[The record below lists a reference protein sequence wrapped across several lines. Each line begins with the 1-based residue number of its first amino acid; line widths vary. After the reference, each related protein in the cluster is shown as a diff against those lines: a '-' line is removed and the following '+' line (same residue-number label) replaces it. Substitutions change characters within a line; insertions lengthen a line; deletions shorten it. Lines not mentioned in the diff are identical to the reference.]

1 MLIKIGVTL
10 KRRIISLSK
19 VFFAFISFSIIF
31 LLLSCSSD
39 NPVSPSYSSY
49 FPLTVGSYWKYIK
62 YPLFDDGSKY
72 DELVSYYLTKVTQNQ
87 QVLGEKATEFSYFS
101 SNDTLNEPN
110 IKISKNYFI
119 FKNDKIYTL
128 LSYFFNNIISQGSE
142 KDKWV
147 LIADFTSKPNDQWII
162 IKDLELNRE
171 QIPPN
176 EGIGQRIY
184 YGSLLCKRGNDTTL
198 NINGKLVSAVKFVF
212 IYTYKTVTEQVGS
225 PPIEVSFSRNEE
237 KQYWLSPNIGVVLIR
252 ENLPLE
258 FRIDNKII
266 NAFISELVDFKV
278 Y

>member
-1 MLIKIGVTL
+1 M
-10 KRRIISLSK
+10 KRKFISSRK
-19 VFFAFISFSIIF
+19 VFFAFITFSITF

-62 YPLFDDGSKY
+62 YPVFDDGSKY
-72 DELVSYYLTKVTQNQ
+72 DELVSYYLAKVTQNQ
-87 QVLGEKATEFSYFS
+87 QILGEKATEFSYFF

-110 IKISKNYFI
+110 IEISKDYFI

-128 LSYFFNNIISQGSE
+128 LSYFFKNIIPQGSE

-147 LIADFTSKPNDQWII
+147 LIADFTRKPNDQWMI
-162 IKDLELNRE
+162 IKDIELNRE

-198 NINGKLVSAVKFVF
+198 NINGKLLSAVKFVF
-212 IYTYKTVTEQVGS
+212 TYTYKTVTEQVGS
-225 PPIEVSFSRNEE
+225 PPIEMSFSRNEE
-237 KQYWLSPNIGVVLIR
+237 KHYWLSPNIGVVLIK
-252 ENLPLE
+252 EILPFE
-258 FRIDNKII
+258 WKINNKTL